1 MSILTVKHLNIID
14 SKSNRMIVK
23 NASFS
28 VESNTC
34 LAIVGE
40 SGSGKSITVREILG
54 VNPPWIQAAGEII
67 FENHNLLE
75 ADEQTRRAIR
85 GKKISMILQDAMTA
99 FNPIEKLGPQM
110 KQTFMQLLHVS
121 RKEAKRLSIES
132 LQKMNFADPQTVYA
146 SYPHELS
153 GGMLQRCMIAIAIVL
168 QPSIIIADEPTTA
181 LDSINQ
187 LEVVKQFQQLK
198 QLAGTT
204 LILISHDL
212 GVVQRLADNVIV
224 MKDGEIVEKGT
235 AAAVFNEPK
244 HPYTQYLV
252 ATRMQLSDSYTNSLL
267 SGGMPQHDYSP
278 TS

>member
-1 MSILTVKHLNIID
+1 MSILKVKNLNIVDIKTD
-14 SKSNRMIVK
+14 RVIVK

-28 VESNTC
+28 VQEHAC
-34 LAIVGE
+34 LGIVGE

-54 VNPPWIQAAGEII
+54 VNPRWIQSAGEII
-67 FENHNLLE
+67 FEGRNLL
-75 ADEQTRRAIR
+75 DENEKLRKSVR

-99 FNPIEKLGPQM
+99 FNPIEKIGFQM
-110 KQTFMQLLHVS
+110 RQTFMQLLKAS
-121 RKEAKRLSIES
+121 KKEAEQMS
-132 LQKMNFADPQTVYA
+132 LEGLKKMNFADPRKVYK

-153 GGMLQRCMIAIAIVL
+153 GGMLQRCMIAIALVL

-187 LEVVKQFQQLK
+187 LEVVKQFQYLK
-198 QLAGTT
+198 ELSGTT

-224 MKDGEIVEKGT
+224 MKDGEIVEDGT

-252 ATRMQLSDSYTNSLL
+252 ETRLQLSNSYTNSLQN
-267 SGGMPQHDYSP
+267 GGGQEHDYSRAP
-278 TS
+278 

>member
-1 MSILTVKHLNIID
+1 MSILTVNHLNIVD
-14 SKSNRMIVK
+14 NKSKRTIVK
-23 NASFS
+23 NISFS
-28 VESNTC
+28 VQPNSC
-34 LAIVGE
+34 LGIVGE

-54 VNPPWIQAAGEII
+54 VNPRWIGATGEII
-67 FENHNLLE
+67 FEGSNLLE
-75 ADEQTRRAIR
+75 ADEKLRRSIR
-85 GKKISMILQDAMTA
+85 GKKISMILQDAVTA
-99 FNPIEKLGPQM
+99 FNPLEKIGLQM
-110 KQTFMQLLHVS
+110 RQTFVQLLHVS
-121 RKEAKRLSIES
+121 KKEAEQLSIES
-132 LQKMNFADPQTVYA
+132 LEKMNFAEPQTVYK

-198 QLAGTT
+198 ELTGTT

-224 MKDGEIVEKGT
+224 MKDGEIVEEGT
-235 AAAVFNEPK
+235 AVNVFNQPQ

-252 ATRMQLSDSYTNSLL
+252 ATRLQLSDSYTESLL
-267 SGGMPQHDYSP
+267 SGGVQEHDYSGAP
-278 TS
+278 

>member
-1 MSILTVKHLNIID
+1 MSILKVKNLNIVDI
-14 SKSNRMIVK
+14 KTGRVIVK

-28 VESNTC
+28 VQQHAC
-34 LAIVGE
+34 LGIVGE

-54 VNPPWIQAAGEII
+54 VNPRWIQSAGEII
-67 FENHNLLE
+67 FEGRNLL
-75 ADEQTRRAIR
+75 DDSDKLRKSVR

-99 FNPIEKLGPQM
+99 FNPIEKIGLQM
-110 KQTFMQLLHVS
+110 RQTFMQLLKAS
-121 RKEAKRLSIES
+121 KKEAEQMS
-132 LQKMNFADPQTVYA
+132 LAGLKKMNFADPQKVYK

-153 GGMLQRCMIAIAIVL
+153 GGMLQRCMIAIALVL

-187 LEVVKQFQQLK
+187 LEVVKQFQYLK
-198 QLAGTT
+198 ELSGTT

-224 MKDGEIVEKGT
+224 MKDGEIVEAGT

-252 ATRMQLSDSYTNSLL
+252 ETRLQLSNSYTKSLQN
-267 SGGMPQHDYSP
+267 GGGQEHDYSRAP
-278 TS
+278 